1 MAKGKNGWIKLQRD
15 IVDSP
20 VWQTDEPFGI
30 RDAYIDLILMANYED
45 KQFVPRYSRKA
56 ITIRRGQVFTSLEHL
71 AVRWKWGKRRVT
83 TYLNL
88 LEEVGLI
95 TKNGT
100 THGTTITLM
109 DYGESGN
116 RGYTDD
122 TADDTAND
130 TAHDTANATSD
141 DTDHDTANA
150 TRLKKDKKYKN
161 RKKEKEIKNTA
172 TQSGVFLW
180 EGEPE

>member
-1 MAKGKNGWIKLQRD
+1 
-15 IVDSP
+15 
-20 VWQTDEPFGI
+20 
-30 RDAYIDLILMANYED
+30 
-45 KQFVPRYSRKA
+45 
-56 ITIRRGQVFTSLEHL
+56 VFTSLEHL

-122 TADDTAND
+122 TDHDTAND

-141 DTDHDTANA
+141 DTDHDTANV

-172 TQSGVFLW
+172 SQSGVFLW

>member
-1 MAKGKNGWIKLQRD
+1 MAKGKIGWIKLQRD

-122 TADDTAND
+122 TAHDTAND
-130 TAHDTANATSD
+130 TADDTTNATSD

-172 TQSGVFLW
+172 SQSGVFLW